1 MKKILLIGSCGYIG
15 TRLWSHL
22 EKQYHVEG
30 VDIEWYGNVLSR
42 DSRKIDFANLTKQE
56 LSGYTHIILL
66 AGHSSVK
73 MSEHMSSTL
82 RNNVLNFTSLLEK
95 LDDSQIIIYA
105 SSSSVYGDTKTREV
119 TEEYDS
125 FKPNN
130 FYDLSKHEAD
140 SYAALSGKCFFGLR
154 FGTVN
159 GYSQNLRNDIMINA
173 MTFNAVEN
181 KKIFCF
187 NPEINRPI
195 LGIRDLCRA
204 IEKIIDSGSRTNC
217 GIYNLASFNSSVEA
231 IARKVSDLTSS
242 DLEIVETPP
251 DHITNVK
258 LQSKAYDFLINSN
271 KFREVFDFEFEE
283 TIDSIVQSL
292 IDNYK
297 NMKKGNRT
305 NAKIY

>member
-22 EKQYHVEG
+22 EEQYHVDG

-42 DSRKIDFANLTKQE
+42 DSCKIDFANLTKQE

-95 LDDSQIIIYA
+95 LDDNQIIIYA

-217 GIYNLASFNSSVEA
+217 GIYNLASFNSSVKT
-231 IARKVSDLTSS
+231 IAKKVSALTNS

-258 LQSKAYDFLINSN
+258 LQSKAYDFLINSD